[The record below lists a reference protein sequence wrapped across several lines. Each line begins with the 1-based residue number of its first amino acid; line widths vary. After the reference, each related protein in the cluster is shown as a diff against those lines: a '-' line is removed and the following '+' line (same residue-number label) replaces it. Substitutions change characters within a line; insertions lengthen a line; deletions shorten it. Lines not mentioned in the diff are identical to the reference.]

1 MTCEELA
8 AAVGGGGSGHNSAGM
23 QVAENVCWPFRLDV
37 LHTLNK
43 LHSNFQGVFFQSYR
57 ALLAEE
63 HHENYVLRLADFI
76 RSMKSQHMFV
86 RVERPPRSKRFVL
99 AYLKCERVFSFAIR
113 FEQMRLR
120 LNQVPRL
127 MLSDMENEEDKE
139 LRLACLGKTDQ
150 ETDHWESDLLKIKGV
165 GQRSLEHFM
174 SKGIKSQCDL
184 KEYIENNDREHWNK
198 SFKRVYAYKKLGDKL
213 FSGALRLIV

>member
-1 MTCEELA
+1 MPCEDLA
-8 AAVGGGGSGHNSAGM
+8 AAVGDGGGHNPAGI
-23 QVAENVCWPFRLDV
+23 QEAHSVWPFRLDV

-43 LHSNFQGVFFQSYR
+43 LHSNFQGVFFHNFR

-63 HHENYVLRLADFI
+63 DHETYVLRLADSI

-99 AYLKCERVFSFAIR
+99 AYMKCERVFSFVIR
-113 FEQMRLR
+113 FEQMMVR
-120 LNQVPRL
+120 LNRVPKVL
-127 MLSDMENEEDKE
+127 LSDIENGEDKA
-139 LRLACLGKTDQ
+139 LRLACLG
-150 ETDHWESDLLKIKGV
+150 ETDHEIDDWESDLLKIKGV

-174 SKGIKSQCDL
+174 NNGIKSQRDL
-184 KEYIENNDREHWNK
+184 QVYIENNDQKHWNK
-198 SFKRVYAYKKLGDKL
+198 NFKRVYAYKKLGNKL